1 MISEVGNESEFISEI
16 PGEFLDRS
24 NFLILNLK
32 RNEKI
37 ICSSCVNEIQED
49 FSYCPFC
56 GKRISN
62 SDEEV
67 EKNDFD
73 EKEISNKDVEGKKSP
88 SYAIKSDFLPN
99 TTGLT
104 ILKCL
109 YEIDTNTGR
118 TLLSLILMGSKS
130 KPIFN
135 TGTNKN
141 SYYGHLRKYD
151 KDKIMDMIDQLISS
165 NYISI
170 YKGDSEFRRPLI
182 RLTEKGKQSI
192 DMNERM

>member
-1 MISEVGNESEFISEI
+1 M
-16 PGEFLDRS
+16 
-24 NFLILNLK
+24 
-32 RNEKI
+32 
-37 ICSSCVNEIQED
+37 
-49 FSYCPFC
+49 
-56 GKRISN
+56 
-62 SDEEV
+62 
-67 EKNDFD
+67 
-73 EKEISNKDVEGKKSP
+73 
-88 SYAIKSDFLPN
+88 PN
-99 TTGLT
+99 TTGLA

-118 TLLSLILMGSKS
+118 TLLSLILIGSKS

-141 SYYGHLRKYD
+141 SYYGYLRKYD

-170 YKGDSEFRRPLI
+170 YKSDAAFKRPLI

-192 DMNERM
+192 DMNEGM